1 MTTSSEGRRYRI
13 VGVLGQGGFGTVY
26 RAELLGEGGFKRQV
40 ALKVLNPDMEGVS
53 GVAGR
58 LRDEARLLGLLRHR
72 AILQVDGLVRLDDRW
87 TIVMEYIEGVDLAHL
102 GKGGV
107 VPAGPAL
114 EIVGEVA
121 SALHVAYTWP
131 SEKGE
136 PLRLLHRDLKPTN
149 ILLTSAGE
157 TKVLDFGI
165 ARAEFGGRE
174 AVTKSVLFGS
184 PGYMAP
190 ERFDLEEGP
199 AGDVYSL
206 GVVLYEILSGTA
218 FGKASTRPDKHQQLV
233 DEQLA
238 KLGSTP
244 PDVKKLLARMLAYE
258 PEHRPTAREVETA
271 CRELRSK
278 VQGAWLR
285 DWAEQTVPPLLVNRG
300 VGGQHDF
307 SDSILIERSGAAAG
321 SETTGFDL
329 PALPAK
335 SGPQPPKSAPQQPA
349 KMPSLALPTFDGA
362 ELSEEEPKPPPPP
375 SKPAPPPTKAGG
387 DARPTGPPPP
397 PEPPAK
403 KAATPPPVAAREKA
417 RSQLT
422 ALQRPPA
429 EVPAPAAAKR
439 PAQDSGMTLF
449 VALGA
454 VIGAPVVL
462 SVVIWF
468 LIVCCGFAGSV

>member
-206 GVVLYEILSGTA
+206 GVVLYEILSGQA

-233 DEQLA
+233 DDQLA

-244 PDVKKLLARMLAYE
+244 ADVKKLLGRMLAYE

-307 SDSILIERSGAAAG
+307 SDSILIERSGAATG

-329 PALPAK
+329 PAPPAK
-335 SGPQPPKSAPQQPA
+335 SGPQPVKPAPQQQPA

-375 SKPAPPPTKAGG
+375 SKP
-387 DARPTGPPPP
+387 PPPP
-397 PEPPAK
+397 A

-422 ALQRPPA
+422 ALQRPAP
-429 EVPAPAAAKR
+429 EVPAPTAGKR
-439 PAQDSGMTLF
+439 PPPDSGMTLF
-449 VALGA
+449 LALGA